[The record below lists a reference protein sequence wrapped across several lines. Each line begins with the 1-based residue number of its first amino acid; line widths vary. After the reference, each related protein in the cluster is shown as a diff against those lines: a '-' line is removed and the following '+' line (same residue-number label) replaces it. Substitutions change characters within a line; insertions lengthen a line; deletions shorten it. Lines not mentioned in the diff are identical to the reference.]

1 MTNKGLFI
9 SFEGVEGS
17 GKTTQLQRVY
27 TFLLELGLDVIQTK
41 EPGGTSVGQSLRH
54 MILDVTQ
61 PLKHRYT
68 EVFLFYA
75 DRLEHLETVV
85 KPALLE
91 GKIVLCDRY
100 IDSTYAYQVG
110 GRQIPFSMIETLNDM
125 IDMVLPEL
133 TILLDLDPEQ
143 GIDRVKKRSAMDRFE
158 QEALSFHHRVR
169 ETYLR
174 LMPKYPARMVKIDV
188 KDQTEDEVFE
198 KIKPMVQSFLKKK
211 GKI

>member
-1 MTNKGLFI
+1 MKSKGLFI

-17 GKTTQLQRVY
+17 GKTTQLQRLY
-27 TFLLELGLDVIQTK
+27 AFLMDLGLDVVQTK
-41 EPGGTSVGQSLRH
+41 EPGGTVVGQSLRH
-54 MILDVTQ
+54 MILDATQ
-61 PLKHRYT
+61 PFKHRYT

-85 KPALLE
+85 KPALLQ
-91 GKIVLCDRY
+91 GKVVLCDRY

-125 IDMVLPEL
+125 IDMVLPDL

-174 LMPKYPARMVKIDV
+174 LMPKYPARMVKMDV
-188 KDQTEDEVFE
+188 KDQTEEDVFE
-198 KIKPMVQSFLKKK
+198 KIKPIVQNFLKKK
-211 GKI
+211 DKL